1 MDRHVPPGQRVTAA
15 DPGKRHVLAV
25 DLGTTGLK
33 VGLVSTTGEIA
44 WTADAQLTT
53 NWRPHGGAEQDANE
67 WWRLITDAAR
77 TGIASGVVDPKSI
90 VAVSTTGQWAS
101 TVPVD
106 ENGVPVGPCILWM
119 DTRGGRHVRKRIG
132 GKVSGYKA
140 KAIATWIRHT
150 GGAPSTAGADPIG
163 HLLHLEIDEPDIA
176 RAARWYLE
184 PVDYVG
190 MRFTGEA
197 LATHAS
203 MTGAWLTDNRDLATL
218 AYDGALL
225 KLAGLEASKLPPLRT
240 TASVIGI
247 VQADVAEDLGL
258 PLDVQV
264 VAGTPDLHS
273 ASVGAGTV
281 LDYQTHMA
289 FSTTSWISCPVPFKK
304 TDINSQIASVP
315 GAGPEGYLV
324 ANNHDTS
331 GACLQWL
338 RDKIIAPD
346 DSLSDGKVPDF
357 GALTELAASAPP
369 GSGGVIF
376 TPWLTGERSPIDDKT
391 ARAGFHNVGIET
403 DRAALVRAVLEGVA
417 YNNRWLHE
425 AVEKFAKQTLDPIRV
440 FGGGAQSDL
449 WCQIHADVMD
459 RTIERIADPLHTG
472 LRGAALLAG
481 IALGDVERA
490 NARDYSPVER
500 TFTPDPG
507 TRAEYERLYAEFPG
521 LYKAQKDMF
530 HRLNRPRRK

>member
-1 MDRHVPPGQRVTAA
+1 
-15 DPGKRHVLAV
+15 
-25 DLGTTGLK
+25 
-33 VGLVSTTGEIA
+33 
-44 WTADAQLTT
+44 
-53 NWRPHGGAEQDANE
+53 
-67 WWRLITDAAR
+67 
-77 TGIASGVVDPKSI
+77 
-90 VAVSTTGQWAS
+90 
-101 TVPVD
+101 VPVD
-106 ENGVPVGPCILWM
+106 EHGIPVGPCILWM

-163 HLLHLEIDEPDIA
+163 HMLHLAIDQPEIA
-176 RAARWYLE
+176 AAARWYLE
-184 PVDYVG
+184 PVDYVS

-197 LATHAS
+197 IATHAS
-203 MTGAWLTDNRDLATL
+203 MTGAWLTDNRDLANL
-218 AYDGALL
+218 NYDRKLL
-225 KLAGLEASKLPPLRT
+225 ELSGVDETKLPPLRT
-240 TASVIGI
+240 TATVIDK
-247 VQADVAEDLGL
+247 VLDEVADDLGL
-258 PLDVQV
+258 PHGVLV

-304 TDINSQIASVP
+304 TDVTSQIASVP

-338 RDKIIAPD
+338 RDKVIAPD
-346 DSLSDGKVPDF
+346 DALSDGTRPDF
-357 GALTELAASAPP
+357 SALTDLAASAPR

-425 AVEKFAKQTLDPIRV
+425 AVEKFAKRRLDPIRV

-459 RTIERIADPLHTG
+459 RTIERLADPMHTG

-481 IALGDVERA
+481 IALGDVRRTEIRQHTPIEA
-490 NARDYSPVER
+490 
-500 TFTPDPG
+500 TFTPDA
-507 TRAEYERLYAEFPG
+507 TNRAAYDRLYAEFPK
-521 LYKAQKDMF
+521 LYKTQKDMF
-530 HRLNRPRRK
+530 HRLNRPARH

>member
-1 MDRHVPPGQRVTAA
+1 VSDRF
-15 DPGKRHVLAV
+15 VLAI

-33 VGLVSTTGEIA
+33 VGLVSVTGEIA
-44 WTADAQLTT
+44 WTADAELHTT
-53 NWRPHGGAEQDANE
+53 FLPDGGAEQDAEE
-67 WWRLITDAAR
+67 WWRLICEAAR
-77 TGIASGVVDPKSI
+77 LGTACGAVDPAQI

-106 ENGVPVGPCILWM
+106 GTGAPVGPCILWM
-119 DTRGGRHVRKRIG
+119 DTRGGRHVRDRIA

-140 KAIATWIRHT
+140 SAIATWIRRT
-150 GGAPSTAGADPIG
+150 GGAPATSGADPIG
-163 HLLHLEIDEPDIA
+163 HMLHLGIDRPDLA

-197 LATHAS
+197 VATPAS

-218 AYDGALL
+218 VYDDTLV
-225 KLAGLEASKLPPLRT
+225 KLAGIDPSKLPPLRAT
-240 TASVIGI
+240 GSVIGT
-247 VQADVAEDLGL
+247 VRDDVARDLGL
-258 PLDVQV
+258 PLGVQV

-281 LDYQTHMA
+281 ADFQTHLA
-289 FSTTSWISCPVPFKK
+289 ISTTSWISCPVPYKK
-304 TDINSQIASVP
+304 TDVLHQVASIP

-324 ANNHDTS
+324 VNNHETS

-338 RDKIIAPD
+338 RDQVIAPD
-346 DSLSDGKVPDF
+346 DALSDGTRPGFD
-357 GALTELAASAPP
+357 ALVGLADAVPP

-376 TPWLTGERSPIDDKT
+376 TPWLTGERSPIDDKN
-391 ARAGFHNVGIET
+391 ARAGFHNLSIT
-403 DRAALVRAVLEGVA
+403 SDRAALVRAVLEGVA

-425 AVEKFAKQTLDPIRV
+425 SVEAFTKRRLDPIRV

-481 IALGDVERA
+481 IALGDLDRA
-490 NARDYSPVER
+490 SARDHSPVDA
-500 TFTPDPG
+500 TFKPDPAA
-507 TRAEYERLYAEFPG
+507 RAAYERLYPEFPK

-530 HRLNRPRRK
+530 ARLNGPSRSAAPS

>member
-1 MDRHVPPGQRVTAA
+1 MTNGSDRY
-15 DPGKRHVLAV
+15 VLAI

-33 VGLVSTTGEIA
+33 VGIASTTGDIL
-44 WTADAQLTT
+44 WTSDAQLTT
-53 NWRPHGGAEQDANE
+53 HWLPKGGAEQDADE
-67 WWRLITDAAR
+67 WWRLITDAFRSGLA
-77 TGIASGVVDPKSI
+77 AGVVDPKKV

-106 ENGVPVGPCILWM
+106 AEGVPVGPCILWM

-140 KAIATWIRHT
+140 TAIATWIRRT

-163 HLLHLEIDEPDIA
+163 HMLHLAIDQPDIA

-184 PVDYVG
+184 PVDYIG

-197 LATHAS
+197 IATHAS

-218 AYDGALL
+218 AYDPSLL
-225 KLAGLEASKLPPLRT
+225 KLAGVDESKLPPLRT
-240 TASVIGI
+240 TASVIGLVRPEI
-247 VQADVAEDLGL
+247 ADDLGL

-264 VAGTPDLHS
+264 IAGTPDLNS

-289 FSTTSWISCPVPFKK
+289 ISTTTWISCPVSFKK
-304 TDINSQIASVP
+304 TDINTQIASVP
-315 GAGPEGYLV
+315 GAGPEGYLL

-338 RDKIIAPD
+338 RDKVIAPD
-346 DSLSDGKVPDF
+346 DGLFDGQRPGF
-357 GALTELAASAPP
+357 GALINLAANVPP

-417 YNNRWLHE
+417 YNARWLHE
-425 AVEKFAKQTLDPIRV
+425 AVEKFVKQPLDPIRV

-459 RTIERIADPLHTG
+459 RTVERLADPMHTG

-481 IALGDVERA
+481 IALGDVDRA
-490 NARDYSPVER
+490 RARDFAPVDN
-500 TFTPDPG
+500 TFTPNPD
-507 TRAEYERLYAEFPG
+507 TRDEYERLYAEFTQ
-521 LYKAQKDMF
+521 LYKLQKDMF
-530 HRLNRPRRK
+530 HRLNRPQKAK

>member
-1 MDRHVPPGQRVTAA
+1 MTA
-15 DPGKRHVLAV
+15 PRHVLAI

-44 WTADAQLTT
+44 WTADTQLAT
-53 NWRPHGGAEQDANE
+53 NWLPRGGAEQDADE

-77 TGIASGVVDPKSI
+77 TGIASGTVDPASI

-106 ENGVPVGPCILWM
+106 DQGIPVGPCILWM

-163 HLLHLEIDEPDIA
+163 HMLHLGIDQPDVA
-176 RAARWYLE
+176 AAARWYLE
-184 PVDYVG
+184 PVDYVS

-197 LATHAS
+197 IATHAS
-203 MTGAWLTDNRDLATL
+203 MTGAWLTDNRDLANL
-218 AYDGALL
+218 DYDRKLL
-225 KLAGLEASKLPPLRT
+225 ELAGVDESKLPPLRT
-240 TASVIGI
+240 TASVIGK
-247 VQADVAEDLGL
+247 VLHGVADSLGL
-258 PLDVQV
+258 PHGVRV

-304 TDINSQIASVP
+304 TDVTSQIASVP

-346 DSLSDGKVPDF
+346 DALSRQEQSEGKRPDF
-357 GALTELAASAPP
+357 GALTDLASSVPP

-425 AVEKFAKQTLDPIRV
+425 AVEKFVKQPLDPIRV

-481 IALGDVERA
+481 IALGDIERA
-490 NARDYSPVER
+490 NARDYSPVEA

-507 TRAEYERLYAEFPG
+507 ACEEYERLYAEFTQ

-530 HRLNRPRRK
+530 HRLNRPGKR

>member
-1 MDRHVPPGQRVTAA
+1 MTSDRY
-15 DPGKRHVLAV
+15 VLAI

-33 VGLVSTTGEIA
+33 VGLVSTTGDIV
-44 WTADAQLTT
+44 WTADEQLTT
-53 NWRPHGGAEQDANE
+53 TFLPKGGAEQDADE
-67 WWRLITDAAR
+67 WWRLVSGAAR
-77 TGIASGVVDPKSI
+77 TGIASGVVDPQRI

-106 ENGVPVGPCILWM
+106 EHGAPVGPCVLWM

-140 KAIATWIRHT
+140 KAIASWIRRT

-163 HLLHLEIDEPDIA
+163 HILHLEIDEPDIA
-176 RAARWYLE
+176 KAARWYLE
-184 PVDYVG
+184 PVDYLG

-197 LATHAS
+197 AATHAS
-203 MTGAWLTDNRDLATL
+203 QTGAWLTDNRNLGL
-218 AYDGALL
+218 LEYDDSLL
-225 KLAGLEASKLPPLRT
+225 KLAGVDGTKLPPLRT
-240 TASVIGI
+240 TATVIGT
-247 VQADVAEDLGL
+247 VRDDVADDLGL
-258 PLDVQV
+258 PHGVQV

-273 ASVGAGTV
+273 ASVGAGTAV
-281 LDYQTHMA
+281 DYQTHMA
-289 FSTTSWISCPVPFKK
+289 ISTTTWISCPVPFKK
-304 TDINSQIASVP
+304 TDVTSQIASVP
-315 GAGPEGYLV
+315 GTGPDGYLI

-338 RDKIIAPD
+338 RDRVIAPD
-346 DSLSDGKVPDF
+346 DALSDGKRPDF
-357 GALTELAASAPP
+357 DALVALASDVPP
-369 GSGGVIF
+369 GAGGVIF

-417 YNNRWLHE
+417 YNARWLHE
-425 AVEKFAKQTLDPIRV
+425 AVEKFAKQRLDPIRV
-440 FGGGAQSDL
+440 FGGGAKSDL

-459 RTIERIADPLHTG
+459 RTIERLADPMHTG

-481 IALGDVERA
+481 IALGDVERSS
-490 NARDYSPVER
+490 ARDLAPVDA
-500 TFTPDPG
+500 TFTPDS
-507 TRAEYERLYAEFPG
+507 TSRTEYERLYAEFTQ

-530 HRLNRPRRK
+530 HRLNRPPKKK

>member
-1 MDRHVPPGQRVTAA
+1 MTDRY
-15 DPGKRHVLAV
+15 VLAI

-33 VGLVSTTGEIA
+33 VGLVSVTGEIA

-53 NWRPHGGAEQDANE
+53 TFLPHGGAEQDADE
-67 WWRLITDAAR
+67 WWRLITDSAR
-77 TGIASGVVDPKSI
+77 AGIASGVIDPQHI

-106 ENGVPVGPCILWM
+106 ERGVPVGPCILWM

-140 KAIATWIRHT
+140 RAIATWIRRT

-163 HLLHLEIDEPDIA
+163 HMLHLAIDQPDIA

-184 PVDYVG
+184 PVDYIG

-197 LATHAS
+197 TATHAS
-203 MTGAWLTDNRDLATL
+203 MTGAWLTDNRDLANL
-218 AYDGALL
+218 NYDESLL
-225 KLAGLEASKLPPLRT
+225 ELAGVDASKLAPLRT
-240 TASVIGI
+240 TASIIGK
-247 VQADVAEDLGL
+247 VLDEVADDLGI
-258 PLDVQV
+258 PHGVRV

-289 FSTTSWISCPVPFKK
+289 ISTTTWISCPVSFKK
-304 TDINSQIASVP
+304 TDVSSQIASVP
-315 GAGPEGYLV
+315 GAGPDGYLL

-338 RDKIIAPD
+338 RDKVIAPD
-346 DSLSDGKVPDF
+346 DGLSDGLHGGSRPDF
-357 GALTELAASAPP
+357 GALLDLAAKVPP

-403 DRAALVRAVLEGVA
+403 DRAALTRAVLEGVA
-417 YNNRWLHE
+417 YNARWLHE
-425 AVEKFAKQTLDPIRV
+425 AVEKFVKQPLDPIRV

-459 RTIERIADPLHTG
+459 RTVDRLADPMHTG

-481 IALGDVERA
+481 IALGDVDRA
-490 NARDYSPVER
+490 HARDHAPVDA
-500 TFTPDPG
+500 TFTPDPDA
-507 TRAEYERLYAEFPG
+507 RAEYDRLYAEFTQ
-521 LYKAQKDMF
+521 LYKMQKDMF
-530 HRLNRPRRK
+530 HRLNRPQKRKP